1 MLHSL
6 NNLPATAF
14 DPRWNYLVDENPFS
28 LSGPPRSFL
37 HEMWTFDPHLVIFPS
52 CEEAVYR
59 LARRAEHGQPILHAL
74 ASRPDTRMFVKHR
87 LVPVTSIVPF
97 AKWGPVLLHDLAVRD
112 IRRTGGYRK
121 AANALDDQDD
131 AAEVAYKAYVADQA
145 TIRARASW
153 RGQKWTR
160 GETVDL
166 GGRTVHHARTDPAPR
181 TFRPAYR
188 PLGAGSGA
196 LFVGRDVPL
205 QQATPYVDRETGTAQ
220 RAGLI
225 VAA

>member
-6 NNLPATAF
+6 NSLPVTDF
-14 DPRWNYLVDENPFS
+14 DPRWNYIEEENPFS

-37 HEMWTFDPHLVIFPS
+37 HEMWTFDPCLVIFPS
-52 CEEAVYR
+52 REEAVYR
-59 LARRAEHGQPILHAL
+59 LARRVEHGQPIVTAIL
-74 ASRPDTRMFVKHR
+74 SRPDTTMFVKHR

-112 IRRTGGYRK
+112 IRRKGGFR
-121 AANALDDQDD
+121 AAADALDGQDD
-131 AAEVAYKAYVADQA
+131 EAEAVWRQHVAKEAEV
-145 TIRARASW
+145 RARASW

-166 GGRTVHHARTDPAPR
+166 GGRKGHHARTDPAR
-181 TFRPAYR
+181 QYYRPAYR
-188 PLGAGSGA
+188 PAYEGTGAV
-196 LFVGRDVPL
+196 FVGRDLPL
-205 QQATPYVDRETGTAQ
+205 QQATPFYDGDSGTPRDR
-220 RAGLI
+220 GLI